1 MFGSS
6 RPMNGN
12 SGQAN
17 NLNSSGRRHQRVS
30 AVGRAFARLGDGRE
44 GSVLD
49 MSIGGI
55 LLRLKRVL
63 NLGSSYFVK
72 LLLDGKVAV
81 VEARVVRLVTRN
93 DDCLAGMEFIRLS
106 QSDRKIL
113 QKFVGRR

>member
-1 MFGSS
+1 MFGTS
-6 RPMNGN
+6 RPFDDNNGR
-12 SGQAN
+12 AN
-17 NLNSSGRRHQRVS
+17 LRNDSGRRHHRIS

-44 GSVLD
+44 GSILD

-55 LLRLKRVL
+55 LLRLKSVL

-81 VEARVVRLVTRN
+81 VEARVVRLVTRS
-93 DDCLAGMEFIRLS
+93 DDYLAGMEFIRLS
-106 QSDRKIL
+106 QQDRRTL